1 MSDTKKPFLPPE
13 VLAWLRVA
21 AIIAAFKFLGVDA
34 STIKSVTSQL
44 SGSAAVAEQASES
57 VSITASNLESIV
69 TTALIRQDEERR
81 EPAGHHHGHQ
91 DRFAGDQEPRAKP

>member
-34 STIKSVTSQL
+34 NTIKSVTSQL

-57 VSITASNLESIV
+57 VSITASNLETIV
-69 TTALIRQDEERR
+69 TTALQRQDDERR
-81 EPAGHHHGHQ
+81 KKWTLTNDIARIERKIDELKGQ
-91 DRFAGDQEPRAKP
+91 Q